1 MAGKYEEYKELLK
14 RLHRDENATGT
25 VEWMM
30 LITVALTV
38 LVVIYYFVRWAME
51 GTKEAAEAVEGEYD

>member
-1 MAGKYEEYKELLK
+1 MNSKYKYCKKLLK
-14 RLHRDENATGT
+14 SLHKDEDATGT

-38 LVVIYYFVRWAME
+38 LVAIYYVVRWAMQN
-51 GTKEAAEAVEGEYD
+51 TSDAVKSVEGN